1 MAMTRTIIKTEKIH
15 NILSRLR
22 KGVGWI
28 SGPQRGVG
36 GYRGSTILFNSLQ
49 VQHCVPRVTRV
60 LKLNCFN
67 EIICEKILL
76 TTGIE
81 RGFLGLQFF
90 LLVHCSLYSHLSNT
104 SRDWHN
110 SMSVPDQLKI
120 TVYSF
125 SKYLFA
131 CMCLSVHNVILFE
144 AKVGAIK
151 KGES

>member
-90 LLVHCSLYSHLSNT
+90 LLVHCSLYSHLETGIIQWVCQINLKSLYIVFQNIC
-104 SRDWHN
+104 WH
-110 SMSVPDQLKI
+110 
-120 TVYSF
+120 
-125 SKYLFA
+125 A
-131 CMCLSVHNVILFE
+131 CVCLSIT
-144 AKVGAIK
+144 
-151 KGES
+151 